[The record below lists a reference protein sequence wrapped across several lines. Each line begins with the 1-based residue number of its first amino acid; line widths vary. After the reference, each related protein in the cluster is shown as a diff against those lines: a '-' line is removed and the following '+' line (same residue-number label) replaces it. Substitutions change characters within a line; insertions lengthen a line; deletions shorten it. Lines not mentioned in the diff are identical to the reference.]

1 MVKSASRSTSK
12 SAAWF
17 LLASLS
23 LALAVPPLVHA
34 APIDSTKTYK
44 AYQKHLR
51 KQAKKTQ
58 KAEEKAQKQQKKL
71 HPASR

>member
-1 MVKSASRSTSK
+1 MFK
-12 SAAWF
+12 SAA
-17 LLASLS
+17 LLLL

-51 KQAKKTQ
+51 QQAKKTQ
-58 KAEEKAQKQQKKL
+58 KAQEKQQKQMKKL
-71 HPASR
+71 HPTSH